1 MNSDK
6 TNELVRDVIAVNIFT
21 EKAPSKH
28 AETMRRIVTELTTR
42 HHILFKSI
50 ANKFQNEHVYI
61 NKTLITIFNE
71 LFADNAYNWGRIVTI
86 IKFERHIAQY
96 YSKDDVAIFIT
107 DYINKHM
114 DDGINNNGGWDT
126 LGNYFATSKWDL

>member
-1 MNSDK
+1 MNSEK
-6 TNELVRDVIAVNIFT
+6 INELVRDAIAVNNFT

-28 AETMRRIVTELTTR
+28 AEKIRRIVTELAAK

-50 ANKFQNEHVYI
+50 AHKYQNEHVNI
-61 NKTLITIFNE
+61 NETLNTIFNE

-86 IKFERHIAQY
+86 IAFARYIAQY
-96 YSKDDVAIFIT
+96 YSKDDVAVFIT

-114 DDGINNNGGWDT
+114 DDWINNNGGW
-126 LGNYFATSKWDL
+126 NAFVIYFATST